1 MNRLTEMTTL
11 YKEIFL
17 VKYWLRK
24 FFGIETIIFLNKMEQ
39 GIEGRY
45 VGTGGGRVLI
55 KTAFLLFSASSLGTH
70 IKGLNDML
78 DMTA

>member
-1 MNRLTEMTTL
+1 M
-11 YKEIFL
+11 
-17 VKYWLRK
+17 RK
-24 FFGIETIIFLNKMEQ
+24 IFGIETIIFLNKMEQ

-45 VGTGGGRVLI
+45 VGTGGGGGVLI

>member
-1 MNRLTEMTTL
+1 
-11 YKEIFL
+11 
-17 VKYWLRK
+17 
-24 FFGIETIIFLNKMEQ
+24 MEQ